1 MSAVWFAPYWRA
13 RAPRCCRLPR
23 RYREH
28 VVAHAALDGQRLAG
42 QGRLVDHSAPLLD
55 NTVDADGHA
64 GAHGDQIAGLELGG
78 GNAYLGV
85 ADDLCALSGTSSSE
99 LMSSFSLMARV

>member
-1 MSAVWFAPYWRA
+1 M
-13 RAPRCCRLPR
+13 R
-23 RYREH
+23 RIGAHAHQDATVFHDGTGEH

-64 GAHGDQIAGLELGG
+64 GAHGDQVAGLELGG